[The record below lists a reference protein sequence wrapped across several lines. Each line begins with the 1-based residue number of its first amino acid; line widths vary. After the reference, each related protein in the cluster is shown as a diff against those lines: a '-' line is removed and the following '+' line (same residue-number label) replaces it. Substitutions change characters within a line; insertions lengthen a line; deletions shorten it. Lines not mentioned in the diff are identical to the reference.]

1 MKQLILL
8 FAFLTSFSMQSFGQ
22 IQQSADSDTLNG
34 TTVVSTIDD
43 PDDYWTEE
51 EQMSK
56 GGEFLFNQ
64 MFHQMEDM
72 TKAALIIPVLGIIMV
87 FGLPILIVALVLYFR
102 HKNKQAK
109 YKLAAEALAAGKEV
123 PKELFE
129 ENLASPKHNN
139 ETLTKGIQNI
149 CLGLGL
155 GVFLWLLTNV
165 AAIAAIGFII
175 FCKGVGE
182 VIIAYAT
189 RSSEKEPSSTPKG
202 HMTPD
207 ELKKAFNDRESKDTN
222 RLEEQE

>member
-22 IQQSADSDTLNG
+22 IPQSADSDTLNG

-51 EQMSK
+51 KQLSK
-56 GGEFLFNQ
+56 GGEFIFNQ
-64 MFHQMEDM
+64 MENML
-72 TKAALIIPVLGIIMV
+72 KATLIIPILGIIMI

-129 ENLASPKHNN
+129 ENLASPKQNN

-182 VIIAYAT
+182 VIIAYTT
-189 RSSEKEPSSTPKG
+189 RSSEKEPSTTPKG

-207 ELKKAFNDRESKDTN
+207 ELKKAFNDKESKDTN

>member
-1 MKQLILL
+1 
-8 FAFLTSFSMQSFGQ
+8 
-22 IQQSADSDTLNG
+22 
-34 TTVVSTIDD
+34 
-43 PDDYWTEE
+43 
-51 EQMSK
+51 MSK
-56 GGEFLFNQ
+56 GGEFLIN
-64 MFHQMEDM
+64 QMEDM
-72 TKAALIIPVLGIIMV
+72 TKAALIIPVLGIIMI

-182 VIIAYAT
+182 VIIAYTT
-189 RSSEKEPSSTPKG
+189 RSSEKEPSATPKG
-202 HMTPD
+202 HMTLD
-207 ELKKAFNDRESKDTN
+207 ELKKAFNDRERKDNN

>member
-51 EQMSK
+51 KQLSK
-56 GGEFLFNQ
+56 GGEFIFNQ
-64 MFHQMEDM
+64 MENMLRA
-72 TKAALIIPVLGIIMV
+72 TLIIPILGIIMI

-129 ENLASPKHNN
+129 ENLANPKHNN

-182 VIIAYAT
+182 VIITYAT
-189 RSSEKEPSSTPKG
+189 RSSEKEPSATPKG

-207 ELKKAFNDRESKDTN
+207 ELKKAFNDKESKDIN
-222 RLEEQE
+222 RPEEQE

>member
-22 IQQSADSDTLNG
+22 IPQSADSDTLNG

-51 EQMSK
+51 KQLSK
-56 GGEFLFNQ
+56 GGEFIFNQ
-64 MFHQMEDM
+64 MENML
-72 TKAALIIPVLGIIMV
+72 KATLIIPILGIIMI

-129 ENLASPKHNN
+129 ENLASPKQNN

-182 VIIAYAT
+182 VIIAYTT

>member
-22 IQQSADSDTLNG
+22 IPQSTDSDTLNG

-51 EQMSK
+51 KQMSK
-56 GGEFLFNQ
+56 GGEFLFN
-64 MFHQMEDM
+64 QMEDM

-129 ENLASPKHNN
+129 ENLASPKQNN

-182 VIIAYAT
+182 VIIAYTT
-189 RSSEKEPSSTPKG
+189 RSSEKEPSTTPKG

-207 ELKKAFNDRESKDTN
+207 ELKKAFNEKESKDIN
-222 RLEEQE
+222 RPEEQE

>member
-22 IQQSADSDTLNG
+22 IPQSADSDTLNG

-51 EQMSK
+51 KQLSK
-56 GGEFLFNQ
+56 GGEFLFN
-64 MFHQMEDM
+64 QMEDM
-72 TKAALIIPVLGIIMV
+72 TKAALIIPVLSIIMI
-87 FGLPILIVALVLYFR
+87 FGLPILIVALMLYFS

-129 ENLASPKHNN
+129 ENLASPKQNN

-189 RSSEKEPSSTPKG
+189 RSSEKEPSTTPKG

-207 ELKKAFNDRESKDTN
+207 ELKKVFNDRESKDIN

>member
-22 IQQSADSDTLNG
+22 IPQSADSDTLNG

-64 MFHQMEDM
+64 MEDM
-72 TKAALIIPVLGIIMV
+72 TKAALIIPVLGIIMI
-87 FGLPILIVALVLYFR
+87 FGLPILIVALMLYFS

-129 ENLASPKHNN
+129 ENLASPKQNN

-182 VIIAYAT
+182 VIIAYTT
-189 RSSEKEPSSTPKG
+189 RSSEKEPSTTPKG

-207 ELKKAFNDRESKDTN
+207 ELKKAFNEKESKDIN

>member
-22 IQQSADSDTLNG
+22 IPQSADSDTLNG
-34 TTVVSTIDD
+34 TMVVSTIDD

-51 EQMSK
+51 KQLSK
-56 GGEFLFNQ
+56 GGEFLFN
-64 MFHQMEDM
+64 QMEDM
-72 TKAALIIPVLGIIMV
+72 TKAALIIPVLGIIMI
-87 FGLPILIVALVLYFR
+87 FGLPILIVALMLYFS

-129 ENLASPKHNN
+129 ENLASPKQNN

-182 VIIAYAT
+182 VIIAYTT
-189 RSSEKEPSSTPKG
+189 RSSEKEPSTTPKG

-207 ELKKAFNDRESKDTN
+207 ELKKAFNDKESKDIN

>member
-51 EQMSK
+51 KQLSK
-56 GGEFLFNQ
+56 GGEFIFNQ
-64 MFHQMEDM
+64 MENML
-72 TKAALIIPVLGIIMV
+72 KATLIIPILGIIMI

-129 ENLASPKHNN
+129 ENLASPKQNN

-189 RSSEKEPSSTPKG
+189 RSSEKEPSATPKG
-202 HMTPD
+202 HMTLD

>member
-22 IQQSADSDTLNG
+22 IPQSADSDTLNG

-51 EQMSK
+51 KQLSK

-64 MFHQMEDM
+64 MENMLRA
-72 TKAALIIPVLGIIMV
+72 TLIIPILGIIMI

-182 VIIAYAT
+182 VIIAYTT
-189 RSSEKEPSSTPKG
+189 RSSEKEPSTTPKG

>member
-22 IQQSADSDTLNG
+22 IPQSADSDTLNG

-51 EQMSK
+51 KQLSK
-56 GGEFLFNQ
+56 GGEFLFK
-64 MFHQMEDM
+64 QMENM
-72 TKAALIIPVLGIIMV
+72 TKAALIIPVLGIITI
-87 FGLPILIVALVLYFR
+87 FGLPILIVALMLYFS

-129 ENLASPKHNN
+129 ENLASPKQNN

-182 VIIAYAT
+182 VIIAYTT
-189 RSSEKEPSSTPKG
+189 RSSEKEPSTTPKG

>member
-51 EQMSK
+51 KQLSK
-56 GGEFLFNQ
+56 GGEFLFN
-64 MFHQMEDM
+64 QMEDM
-72 TKAALIIPVLGIIMV
+72 TKAALIIPVLGIIMI
-87 FGLPILIVALVLYFR
+87 FGLPILIVALMLYFS

-129 ENLASPKHNN
+129 ENLASPKQNN

-182 VIIAYAT
+182 VIIAYTT
-189 RSSEKEPSSTPKG
+189 RPSEKEPSTTPKG

-207 ELKKAFNDRESKDTN
+207 ELKKAFNEKESKDIN
-222 RLEEQE
+222 RPEEQE

>member
-22 IQQSADSDTLNG
+22 IPQSADSDTLNG

-51 EQMSK
+51 KQLSK
-56 GGEFLFNQ
+56 GGEFIFNQ
-64 MFHQMEDM
+64 MENMLRA
-72 TKAALIIPVLGIIMV
+72 TLIIPILGIIMI

-129 ENLASPKHNN
+129 ENLASPKQNN

-182 VIIAYAT
+182 VIIAYTT
-189 RSSEKEPSSTPKG
+189 RSSEKEPSTTPKG

>member
-22 IQQSADSDTLNG
+22 IPQSADSDTLNG

-51 EQMSK
+51 KQLSK

-64 MFHQMEDM
+64 MENMLRA
-72 TKAALIIPVLGIIMV
+72 TLIIPILGIIMI

-102 HKNKQAK
+102 HKN
-109 YKLAAEALAAGKEV
+109 KLAAEALAAGKEV

-129 ENLASPKHNN
+129 ENLASPKQNN

-189 RSSEKEPSSTPKG
+189 RSSEKEPSATPKG

>member
-22 IQQSADSDTLNG
+22 IPQSADSDTLNG

-51 EQMSK
+51 KQLSK

-64 MFHQMEDM
+64 VENM

-129 ENLASPKHNN
+129 ENLASPKHNT

-189 RSSEKEPSSTPKG
+189 RSSEKEPSTTPKG

-207 ELKKAFNDRESKDTN
+207 ELKKAFNNRESKDTN

>member
-22 IQQSADSDTLNG
+22 IPQSADSDTLNG

-51 EQMSK
+51 KQLSK
-56 GGEFLFNQ
+56 GGEFLFN
-64 MFHQMEDM
+64 QMEDM
-72 TKAALIIPVLGIIMV
+72 TKAALIIPVLGIIMI
-87 FGLPILIVALVLYFR
+87 FGLPILIVALMLYFS

-129 ENLASPKHNN
+129 ENLASPKQNN

-182 VIIAYAT
+182 VIIAYTT
-189 RSSEKEPSSTPKG
+189 RSSEKEPSTTPKG

-207 ELKKAFNDRESKDTN
+207 ELKKAFNDKESKDIN
-222 RLEEQE
+222 RPEEQE

>member
-22 IQQSADSDTLNG
+22 IPQSADSDTLNG

-51 EQMSK
+51 KQLSK
-56 GGEFLFNQ
+56 GGELLFK
-64 MFHQMEDM
+64 QMENM
-72 TKAALIIPVLGIIMV
+72 TKAALIIPVLGIITI

-109 YKLAAEALAAGKEV
+109 YKLATEALAAGKEV

-182 VIIAYAT
+182 VIIAYTT
-189 RSSEKEPSSTPKG
+189 RSSEKEPSTTPKG

-207 ELKKAFNDRESKDTN
+207 ELKKAFNDKESKDTN
-222 RLEEQE
+222 RPEEQE

>member
-22 IQQSADSDTLNG
+22 IPQSADSDTLNG

-51 EQMSK
+51 KQLSK
-56 GGEFLFNQ
+56 GGEFIFNQ
-64 MFHQMEDM
+64 MENMLRA
-72 TKAALIIPVLGIIMV
+72 TLIIPILGIIMI

-189 RSSEKEPSSTPKG
+189 RSSEKEPSTTPKG

>member
-51 EQMSK
+51 KQLSK
-56 GGEFLFNQ
+56 GGEFIFNQ
-64 MFHQMEDM
+64 MENML
-72 TKAALIIPVLGIIMV
+72 KATLIIPILGIIMI

-129 ENLASPKHNN
+129 ENLASPKQNN

-189 RSSEKEPSSTPKG
+189 RSSEKEPSATPKG

-207 ELKKAFNDRESKDTN
+207 ELKKAFNDKESKDTN
-222 RLEEQE
+222 RPEEQE

>member
-22 IQQSADSDTLNG
+22 IPQSADSDTLNG

-51 EQMSK
+51 KQLSK
-56 GGEFLFNQ
+56 GGEFLFN
-64 MFHQMEDM
+64 QMEDM
-72 TKAALIIPVLGIIMV
+72 TKAALIIPVLGIIMI

-129 ENLASPKHNN
+129 ENQASPKHNN

-189 RSSEKEPSSTPKG
+189 RSSEKEPSATPKG
-202 HMTPD
+202 HMTLD
-207 ELKKAFNDRESKDTN
+207 ELKKAFNEKESKDTN

>member
-22 IQQSADSDTLNG
+22 IPQSADSDTLNG

-51 EQMSK
+51 KQLSK
-56 GGEFLFNQ
+56 GGEFLFN
-64 MFHQMEDM
+64 QMEDM
-72 TKAALIIPVLGIIMV
+72 TKAALIIPVLGIIMI
-87 FGLPILIVALVLYFR
+87 FGLPILIVALVLYF
-102 HKNKQAK
+102 HYKNKQAK

-129 ENLASPKHNN
+129 ENLASPKQNN

-182 VIIAYAT
+182 VIIAYTT
-189 RSSEKEPSSTPKG
+189 RSSEKEPSTTPKG

-207 ELKKAFNDRESKDTN
+207 ELKKAFNEKESKDIN

>member
-22 IQQSADSDTLNG
+22 IPQNADSDTLNG

-51 EQMSK
+51 KQLSK
-56 GGEFLFNQ
+56 GGEFIFK
-64 MFHQMEDM
+64 QMEDM
-72 TKAALIIPVLGIIMV
+72 TKAALIIPVLGIIMI

-129 ENLASPKHNN
+129 ENLASPKQNN

-189 RSSEKEPSSTPKG
+189 RSSEKVPSATPKG
-202 HMTPD
+202 HMTLD

>member
-22 IQQSADSDTLNG
+22 IPQSADSDTLNG

-51 EQMSK
+51 KQLSK
-56 GGEFLFNQ
+56 GGEFIFNQ
-64 MFHQMEDM
+64 MENMLRA
-72 TKAALIIPVLGIIMV
+72 TLIIPILGIIMI

-182 VIIAYAT
+182 VIIAYTT
-189 RSSEKEPSSTPKG
+189 RSSEKEPSTTPKG

>member
-51 EQMSK
+51 KQLSK
-56 GGEFLFNQ
+56 GGEFIFNQ
-64 MFHQMEDM
+64 MENMLRA
-72 TKAALIIPVLGIIMV
+72 TLIIPILGIIMI

-189 RSSEKEPSSTPKG
+189 RSSEKEPSTTPKG

>member
-1 MKQLILL
+1 
-8 FAFLTSFSMQSFGQ
+8 
-22 IQQSADSDTLNG
+22 
-34 TTVVSTIDD
+34 
-43 PDDYWTEE
+43 
-51 EQMSK
+51 
-56 GGEFLFNQ
+56 
-64 MFHQMEDM
+64 
-72 TKAALIIPVLGIIMV
+72 
-87 FGLPILIVALVLYFR
+87 VALVLYFR

-182 VIIAYAT
+182 VIIAYTT
-189 RSSEKEPSSTPKG
+189 RSSEKEPSTTPKG

>member
-51 EQMSK
+51 KQLSK
-56 GGEFLFNQ
+56 GGEFIFNQ
-64 MFHQMEDM
+64 MENMLRA
-72 TKAALIIPVLGIIMV
+72 TLIIPILGIIMI

-182 VIIAYAT
+182 VIIAYTT
-189 RSSEKEPSSTPKG
+189 RSSEKEPSTTPKG

>member
-22 IQQSADSDTLNG
+22 IPQSADSDTLNG

-51 EQMSK
+51 KQLSK
-56 GGEFLFNQ
+56 GGEFLFN
-64 MFHQMEDM
+64 QMEDM
-72 TKAALIIPVLGIIMV
+72 TKAALIIPVLSIIMI
-87 FGLPILIVALVLYFR
+87 FGLPILIVALMLYFS

-129 ENLASPKHNN
+129 ENLASPKQNN

-182 VIIAYAT
+182 VIIAYTT
-189 RSSEKEPSSTPKG
+189 RSSEKEPSTTPKG

-207 ELKKAFNDRESKDTN
+207 ELKKAFNEKESKDIN
-222 RLEEQE
+222 RPEEQE

>member
-22 IQQSADSDTLNG
+22 IPQSADSDTLNG

-51 EQMSK
+51 KQLSK

-64 MFHQMEDM
+64 MENMLRA
-72 TKAALIIPVLGIIMV
+72 TLIIPILGIIMI

-129 ENLASPKHNN
+129 ENLASPKQNN

-182 VIIAYAT
+182 VIIAYTT
-189 RSSEKEPSSTPKG
+189 RSSEKEPSTTPKG

-207 ELKKAFNDRESKDTN
+207 ELKKAFNDKESKDIN
-222 RLEEQE
+222 RPEEQE

>member
-51 EQMSK
+51 KQLSK

-64 MFHQMEDM
+64 MENM
-72 TKAALIIPVLGIIMV
+72 TKAALIIPVLGIITI

-189 RSSEKEPSSTPKG
+189 RSSEKEPSATPKG

-207 ELKKAFNDRESKDTN
+207 ELKKAFNDRESKDIN
-222 RLEEQE
+222 RPEEQE

>member
-22 IQQSADSDTLNG
+22 IPQSADSDTLNG

-51 EQMSK
+51 KQLSK
-56 GGEFLFNQ
+56 GGEFIFNQ
-64 MFHQMEDM
+64 MENMLRA
-72 TKAALIIPVLGIIMV
+72 TLIIPILGIIMI

-129 ENLASPKHNN
+129 ENLANPKHNN

-182 VIIAYAT
+182 VIIAYTT
-189 RSSEKEPSSTPKG
+189 RSSEKEPSTTPKG

>member
-22 IQQSADSDTLNG
+22 IPQSADSDTLNG

-64 MFHQMEDM
+64 MEDM
-72 TKAALIIPVLGIIMV
+72 TKAALIIPVLGIIMI
-87 FGLPILIVALVLYFR
+87 FGLPILIVALVLYF
-102 HKNKQAK
+102 HYKNKQAK

-129 ENLASPKHNN
+129 ENLASPKQNN

-189 RSSEKEPSSTPKG
+189 RSSEKEPSATPKG

-207 ELKKAFNDRESKDTN
+207 ELKKAFNDKESKDIN
-222 RLEEQE
+222 RPEEQE

>member
-22 IQQSADSDTLNG
+22 IPQSADSDTLNG
-34 TTVVSTIDD
+34 TTVVSTIDN

-51 EQMSK
+51 KQLSK
-56 GGEFLFNQ
+56 GGEFLFN
-64 MFHQMEDM
+64 QMEDM
-72 TKAALIIPVLGIIMV
+72 TKAALIIPVLGIIMI
-87 FGLPILIVALVLYFR
+87 FGLPILIVALMLYFS

-129 ENLASPKHNN
+129 ENLASPKQNN

-182 VIIAYAT
+182 VIIAYTT
-189 RSSEKEPSSTPKG
+189 RSSEKEPSTTPKG

-207 ELKKAFNDRESKDTN
+207 ELKKAFNEKESKDTN

>member
-22 IQQSADSDTLNG
+22 IPQSADSDTLNG

-51 EQMSK
+51 KQLSK

-64 MFHQMEDM
+64 MENMLRA
-72 TKAALIIPVLGIIMV
+72 TLIIPILGIIMI

-129 ENLASPKHNN
+129 ENLASPKQNN

-189 RSSEKEPSSTPKG
+189 RSSEKEPSATPKG

>member
-22 IQQSADSDTLNG
+22 IPQSADSDTLNG

-51 EQMSK
+51 KQLSK
-56 GGEFLFNQ
+56 GGEFIFNQ
-64 MFHQMEDM
+64 MENML
-72 TKAALIIPVLGIIMV
+72 KATLIIPILGIIMI

-182 VIIAYAT
+182 VIIAYTT
-189 RSSEKEPSSTPKG
+189 RSSEKEPSTTPKG

-207 ELKKAFNDRESKDTN
+207 ELKKAFNDKESKDTN

>member
-22 IQQSADSDTLNG
+22 IPQSADSDTLNG

-64 MFHQMEDM
+64 MEDM
-72 TKAALIIPVLGIIMV
+72 TKAALIIPVLSIIMI
-87 FGLPILIVALVLYFR
+87 FGLPILIVALMLYFS

-129 ENLASPKHNN
+129 ENLASPKQNN

-182 VIIAYAT
+182 VIIAYTT
-189 RSSEKEPSSTPKG
+189 RSSEKEPSTTPKG

-207 ELKKAFNDRESKDTN
+207 ELKKAFNEKESKDIN
-222 RLEEQE
+222 RPEEQE

>member
-22 IQQSADSDTLNG
+22 IPQSADSDTLNG

-51 EQMSK
+51 KQLSK
-56 GGEFLFNQ
+56 GGEFIFNQ
-64 MFHQMEDM
+64 MENMLRA
-72 TKAALIIPVLGIIMV
+72 TLIIPILGIIMI

-182 VIIAYAT
+182 VIITYAT
-189 RSSEKEPSSTPKG
+189 RSSEKEPSATPKG

-207 ELKKAFNDRESKDTN
+207 ELKKAFNDKESKDIN
-222 RLEEQE
+222 RPEEQE

>member
-51 EQMSK
+51 KQLSN
-56 GGEFLFNQ
+56 GGEFIFNQ
-64 MFHQMEDM
+64 MENML
-72 TKAALIIPVLGIIMV
+72 KATLIIPVLGIIMI

-129 ENLASPKHNN
+129 ENLASPKQNN

-189 RSSEKEPSSTPKG
+189 RSSEKEPSTTPKG

-207 ELKKAFNDRESKDTN
+207 ELKKAFNNRESKDIN

>member
-22 IQQSADSDTLNG
+22 IPQSADSDTLNG

-51 EQMSK
+51 KQLSK
-56 GGEFLFNQ
+56 GGEFIFK
-64 MFHQMEDM
+64 QMEDM
-72 TKAALIIPVLGIIMV
+72 TKAALIIPVLGIIMI

-129 ENLASPKHNN
+129 ENLASPKQNN

-182 VIIAYAT
+182 VIIAYTT
-189 RSSEKEPSSTPKG
+189 RSSEKEPSTTPKG

-207 ELKKAFNDRESKDTN
+207 ELKKAFNEKESKDTN
-222 RLEEQE
+222 RPEEQE